1 MPDANKE
8 FVVKYSS
15 TKNTKIMEQG
25 QTEKKSNKRKN
36 IFEALAVIFAAAFS
50 LFIATKKKN

>member
-8 FVVKYSS
+8 FVVKYS
-15 TKNTKIMEQG
+15 NTKIMEQG
-25 QTEKKSNKRKN
+25 QTEKKSNKKKN

>member
-1 MPDANKE
+1 
-8 FVVKYSS
+8 
-15 TKNTKIMEQG
+15 MEQG

-50 LFIATKKKN
+50 LFIATKKKIRY